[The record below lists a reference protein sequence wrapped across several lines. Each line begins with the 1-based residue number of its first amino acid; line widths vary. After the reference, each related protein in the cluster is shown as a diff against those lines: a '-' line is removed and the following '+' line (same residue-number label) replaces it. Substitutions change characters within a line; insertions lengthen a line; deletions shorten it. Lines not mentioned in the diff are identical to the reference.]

1 MGIPTAH
8 SGRTKRKSVSD
19 TDFRFLSTAE
29 KRKPPE
35 GGFLVNHDLREESD
49 GSG

>member
-1 MGIPTAH
+1 MSPDGYKLP
-8 SGRTKRKSVSD
+8 GNGYPP
-19 TDFRFLSTAE
+19 

-35 GGFLVNHDLREESD
+35 GGFLVNHDLRESD